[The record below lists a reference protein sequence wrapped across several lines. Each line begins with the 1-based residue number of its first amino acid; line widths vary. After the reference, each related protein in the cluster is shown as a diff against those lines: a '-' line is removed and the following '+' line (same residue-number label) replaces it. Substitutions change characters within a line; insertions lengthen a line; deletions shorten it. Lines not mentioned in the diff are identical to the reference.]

1 MMSDDF
7 DIDLAGDI
15 ENDVEL
21 DAVDEVDYENSQE
34 LETLDEVSCESGE
47 ILENIDEDDYGNV
60 MELNELDDVEF
71 EGEFDNLLSESDEL
85 GKDNIEEL
93 PELEIDDL
101 KSLELEEIE
110 ESPKMYTRDITSE
123 IIESRERDTEE
134 VLDNYRENLREYGI
148 DDEKIESFIDEERE
162 KIYSEY
168 ERLDR
173 GDIFSNTYY
182 MPTDWEELS
191 ETLQSDNN
199 GNSTML
205 YSDIDRVSEETSEEI
220 DEIDSE
226 TQGFETAEQNEME
239 DAEISGEL
247 ETNTTSEFEDKGEIE
262 EGIEYTDVEDEEIED
277 YKDDQ
282 AELENLSGEDN
293 DLDTVQASAIN
304 TDIDE
309 GIDTNFAESEVS
321 NEAIEDLHEETQ
333 DLDTPIE
340 IMSEDVK
347 TDAEIPD
354 SLEKLPDINY
364 DEIYDEIQQES
375 LQEGFEDFPIDTD
388 SERLNDSLENFDKS
402 TWENLSL
409 DEQKDSMKNLADYIV
424 DVVGYNTPPNI
435 KYYNNNQNGDYGG
448 YDADT
453 NTLRI
458 NEYMLYNSEEAADT
472 IAHELWHAHQ
482 HECAMNPRCARDY
495 QYQYNF
501 ENYIPPELGQ
511 EAYENQLVE
520 AEARAFAAQF
530 KDKLASVNGGSS
542 R

>member
-1 MMSDDF
+1 MSDDF
-7 DIDLAGDI
+7 DIDLDGEI

-34 LETLDEVSCESGE
+34 LDALDEVSCESGE

-60 MELNELDDVEF
+60 MELNELDDVQF

-85 GKDNIEEL
+85 GEDSIEEL
-93 PELEIDDL
+93 SELEIDDL
-101 KSLELEEIE
+101 EPLELEEIE
-110 ESPKMYTRDITSE
+110 EPPKVYTRDITPE

-148 DDEKIESFIDEERE
+148 DDEKIESFIDGERE
-162 KIYSEY
+162 KIHSEY
-168 ERLDR
+168 ESLDR
-173 GDIFSNTYY
+173 GDTASNTYY

-191 ETLQSDNN
+191 ETLQSDTN
-199 GNSTML
+199 GNPTMID
-205 YSDIDRVSEETSEEI
+205 SDIDMAPEESSE
-220 DEIDSE
+220 EIDSE
-226 TQGFETAEQNEME
+226 TQEFEDAEQNELK
-239 DAEISGEL
+239 DAENSDEFEI
-247 ETNTTSEFEDKGEIE
+247 NTTLEFEDKGEIE
-262 EGIEYTDVEDEEIED
+262 EGIGYTDVENEEIED
-277 YKDDQ
+277 YEDEQ
-282 AELENLSGEDN
+282 EELENLSREDN
-293 DLDTVQASAIN
+293 NLDIVKPAEIN
-304 TDIDE
+304 ADINE
-309 GIDTNFAESEVS
+309 SIDTNYAESEVG
-321 NEAIEDLHEETQ
+321 NKGGEDLYEESQ

-340 IMSEDVK
+340 IMSEDMIADDEVS
-347 TDAEIPD
+347 D
-354 SLEKLPDINY
+354 SLENLPDINY

-388 SERLNDSLENFDKS
+388 SERLYDSLENFDKS

-424 DVVGYNTPPNI
+424 DVVGYDTPPDI

-482 HECAMNPRCARDY
+482 HERAMNPRCARDY

-530 KDKLASVNGGSS
+530 KDKLVPVNGGFHDE
-542 R
+542 RNY